1 ETRAMASYNG
11 GGHVE
16 HMMNIAFMGTL
27 VCSGRGR
34 GLVISTA
41 ANSQFGEV
49 FRLMQGEESPKTPLQ
64 NSMDQLGKQLS
75 FYSFGVIAL
84 IFIIG

>member
-1 ETRAMASYNG
+1 ETGAIAPHDG

-27 VCSGRGR
+27 VSSGRGR

-41 ANSQFGEV
+41 TNSQFGEV
-49 FRLMQGEESPKTPLQ
+49 FRMMQGEELASVEKPTSPATLLTL
-64 NSMDQLGKQLS
+64 D
-75 FYSFGVIAL
+75 Y
-84 IFIIG
+84 

>member
-1 ETRAMASYNG
+1 MQLSFLLDISFFQETGAIPEHDG

-27 VCSGRGR
+27 ICNGRGR

-49 FRLMQGEESPKTPLQ
+49 FRMMQGEEIPY
-64 NSMDQLGKQLS
+64 GKRWKQEL
-75 FYSFGVIAL
+75 
-84 IFIIG
+84 